1 MDKKT
6 VINHLKELSARI
18 GQNKVITQTY
28 VRTVPKLDYYI
39 SLYFGKL
46 ANALGEAGLPASS
59 LAKKMNVTNEKLL
72 KYLKKLQSKLGRKP
86 TTLDVTRDKKIYKEF
101 ADDKFSPHI
110 FKTRFQGFRNALKQL
125 DSLRNVVNSQT
136 VDASGQKAETDN
148 PEFFQNKP
156 RFYGKAA
163 ELHVTAELL
172 YHGFQAANIPVDEGL
187 DILAVKRHKTFYF
200 QVKHKDVGNNNN
212 ESIKVAKSSYEK
224 RGGGDVYYIFVL
236 LSKKKRE
243 FLVVPYHIIDDWIR
257 TGLVEEKENGYLFS
271 IRKDDDEYKL
281 KDLVLNKY
289 LDGWDNIK

>member
-1 MDKKT
+1 MDKKS
-6 VINHLKELSARI
+6 VVNHLKELSARI
-18 GQNKVITQTY
+18 GQNKVVTQAH

-46 ANALGEAGLPASS
+46 ANALDEARLPASP
-59 LAKKMNVTNEKLL
+59 LAKKMNVTNEELL
-72 KYLKKLQSKLGRKP
+72 KYLKKLRSELGHKP
-86 TTLDVTRDKKIYKEF
+86 TTLDITRDKKVYKEF

-125 DSLRNVVNSQT
+125 DNLQNAVNSQI
-136 VDASGQKAETDN
+136 VDASGQTAEKDN

-172 YHGFQAANIPVDEGL
+172 YHGFQAANIPIDEGL
-187 DILAVKRHKTFYF
+187 DILAIKSNKTFYF
-200 QVKHKDVGNNNN
+200 QVKHRDLGNNNN
-212 ESIKVAKSSYEK
+212 EPIKVTKSSYEK
-224 RGGGDVYYIFVL
+224 KGGGDVYYIFVL

-257 TGLVEEKENGYLFS
+257 VGLAEEKENGYLFS

-281 KDLVLNKY
+281 KDLALNKY